1 MSNKTPVSQR
11 FSAIAEDLRT
21 NRAARQMRSQLRAD
35 LARYD
40 SPSDRRELA
49 AILNRHPADQ
59 AAEIR
64 SLLGR

>member
-1 MSNKTPVSQR
+1 MSNERPLSR
-11 FSAIAEDLRT
+11 RCSAIAGDLRT
-21 NRAARQMRSQLRAD
+21 NRAARRMRKQLRAD

-40 SPSDRRELA
+40 GPADRRELA

-64 SLLGR
+64 SLLGQ